1 MSAKLL
7 YDLQL
12 VDNSIAQVEESLR
25 AIESKLGDRSALAPL
40 EQRITTLK
48 QQLADL
54 EKRIRSQELEEGSTR
69 QKLQTLER
77 RMYGGEVTNPREL
90 EGMGAEQKLLHARL
104 EKQEE
109 ALLDLMSSQEEVEQA
124 LGAASAKLEAETR
137 CWEEDQGRLAGEK
150 EAGLARLKEL
160 IARRQVAMQPL
171 DEESLKIYEQLRATK
186 HGLAVSKVERGLCT
200 ACKMVLA
207 VHIQQRARTGRET
220 VFCQSCGRILYIS

>member
-69 QKLQTLER
+69 QKLQALER

-124 LGAASAKLEAETR
+124 LGAASAELEAETR
-137 CWEEDQGRLAGEK
+137 RWEEEQERLAGEK

-160 IARRQVAMQPL
+160 KARRLVAMQPL
-171 DEESLKIYEQLRATK
+171 DEESLKTYEQLRATK

-207 VHIQQRARTGRET
+207 VHVQQRARTGRET